1 MQVLVQVQ
9 TLDRYEHPFTGSA
22 EGTSIIFCNSMHCQI
37 TTGRPLEKTRG
48 LQMSVLQVIIR
59 QVVSRK
65 FPAARNQDQAKNK
78 AGLGSF
84 PKPAYVR

>member
-1 MQVLVQVQ
+1 
-9 TLDRYEHPFTGSA
+9 
-22 EGTSIIFCNSMHCQI
+22 MHCQI